1 MTPARGPQTQ
11 VFSNID
17 SNSNRDSNG
26 CSNSNSTSNSNS
38 DSNKTMDNP
47 HSYDGRINYIHG
59 HNVTYTKSM
68 SRQQG
73 VEAYLGQTPGFASAR
88 VVQLELVWG

>member
-1 MTPARGPQTQ
+1 MLAANTVNAVMQ
-11 VFSNID
+11 FSVYLLNTNI
-17 SNSNRDSNG
+17 
-26 CSNSNSTSNSNS
+26 SNSNSTSNSNS
-38 DSNKTMDNP
+38 NSNKTMDNP

-73 VEAYLGQTPGFASAR
+73 VEAYLGQTPGFAYAH
-88 VVQLELVWG
+88 VVQLGLVWG

>member
-1 MTPARGPQTQ
+1 MDPKLRF
-11 VFSNID
+11 FSNID

-73 VEAYLGQTPGFASAR
+73 VEAYLGQTPDVAYTH
-88 VVQLELVWG
+88 VVQIGLLLG

>member
-11 VFSNID
+11 VFSNH
-17 SNSNRDSNG
+17 SSNRNSASR
-26 CSNSNSTSNSNS
+26 SNSNSNSN
-38 DSNKTMDNP
+38 SNKTMDSP

-73 VEAYLGQTPGFASAR
+73 VEAYLGQTPGFAYAR

>member
-11 VFSNID
+11 ISSHING
-17 SNSNRDSNG
+17 NSNGDSNG
-26 CSNSNSTSNSNS
+26 RSTSNSTSNSNS
-38 DSNKTMDNP
+38 NSNKTMDSP

-73 VEAYLGQTPGFASAR
+73 VEA
-88 VVQLELVWG
+88 

>member
-1 MTPARGPQTQ
+1 M
-11 VFSNID
+11 D
-17 SNSNRDSNG
+17 S
-26 CSNSNSTSNSNS
+26 
-38 DSNKTMDNP
+38 P
-47 HSYDGRINYIHG
+47 HSYDGIINYIHG
-59 HNVTYTKSM
+59 RNVTYTKST